1 MAPIVCPACGEGI
14 APADVNVAEGVALC
28 RRCRELTRLS
38 EIAAE
43 APGVSA
49 ERALTDPP
57 PSGCRVVD
65 DGVTMRVE
73 ASARSLGGAVVSLF
87 FALFWNSIVGVFV
100 AIVAASYWV
109 RLVGPLPAWAPS
121 QGPGGPGGPKL
132 PLGVAI
138 FMTLFLVP
146 FVAVGVFMLGVAL
159 VSMMGRVAVTV
170 RGGEGLVFTGVGA
183 IGRRQRFDA
192 LAVKAVRIGET
203 RHEESK
209 SHHIVIEGE
218 RPLKFGSVLK
228 DERRAWMAA
237 VLRGVLVPGTGRG

>member
-1 MAPIVCPACGEGI
+1 VAPIVCPACGEGI

-192 LAVKAVRIGET
+192 LAVKAVQIGET